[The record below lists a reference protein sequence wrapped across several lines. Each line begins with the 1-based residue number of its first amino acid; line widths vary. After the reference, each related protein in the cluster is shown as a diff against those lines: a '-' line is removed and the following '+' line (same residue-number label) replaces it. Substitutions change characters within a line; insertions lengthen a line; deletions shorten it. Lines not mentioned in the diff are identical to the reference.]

1 MLDTK
6 FIRENRDIVEMA
18 MKNKSV
24 KEVVN
29 IDELLSLADKKKE
42 LGQKLDDINAKR
54 NEAAKT
60 QNIEE
65 GKKLK
70 EEGLLIES
78 ELAEVDKNFIA
89 LMLKIPNIPSA
100 DTPIGKDDTENK
112 VIRQWGEIPKFS
124 FEPKAHWDIGKD
136 LGIIDSETAGNV
148 AGSRFTY
155 IKGDLARV
163 QFALVQFAFDTLTN
177 EDTLKIITEEAGLDV
192 STKPFIPVVP
202 PAFVKPA
209 VLNRMARLEP
219 REDRYYI
226 EADDVFLAGSAEHTI
241 GPMHMDEVIPGE
253 QLPLRY
259 IGYSS
264 SFRREAG
271 SYGKDTKGILRQHQF
286 DKMEMESFTKPEDS
300 LREQEFLVAIQEYM
314 LRKLN
319 LPHQVVHVCTGDMG
333 LPDYRQIDIETWMPG
348 QNTYRETHSADLMTS
363 YQPRRLNTRY
373 KNAEGKLEYVH
384 MNDATLFAIGR
395 MLIAIIENYQ
405 QADGSVV
412 VPEVLRKYMGGTEII
427 KS

>member
-6 FIRENRDIVEMA
+6 FIRENREIVEMA

-24 KEVVN
+24 KEVVDL
-29 IDELLSLADKKKE
+29 DELLKLADQKKD
-42 LGQKLDDINAKR
+42 LSQKVADINAKR
-54 NEAAKT
+54 NEAAKS
-60 QNIEE
+60 QNIEL
-65 GKKLK
+65 GKQLK
-70 EEGLLIES
+70 EEGAAAEV
-78 ELAEVDKNFIA
+78 ELAEVEKNFIA
-89 LMLKIPNIPSA
+89 LMIKIPNIPSA

-124 FEPKAHWDIGKD
+124 FEPKAHWDLGKD
-136 LGIIDSETAGNV
+136 LNIIDSERAVNV
-148 AGSRFTY
+148 SGSRFTY
-155 IKGDLARV
+155 IKGDLARI

-177 EDTLKIITEEAGLDV
+177 EEVLKTIAEEAGLEV
-192 STKPFIPVVP
+192 STKPFTPIVP
-202 PAFVKPA
+202 PTFVKPA
-209 VLNRMARLEP
+209 VYNRMARLEP
-219 REDRYYI
+219 KEDKYYI
-226 EADDVFLAGSAEHTI
+226 EADDVYLAGSAEHTV
-241 GPMHMDEVIPGE
+241 GPMHMDEVIPAE
-253 QLPLRY
+253 ELPLRY
-259 IGYSS
+259 LGYSTC
-264 SFRREAG
+264 FRREAG

-286 DKMEMESFTKPEDS
+286 DKMEMETFTKPEDS

-384 MNDATLFAIGR
+384 MNDATLFAMGR

-405 QADGSVV
+405 QEDGSVR
-412 VPEVLRKYMGGTEII
+412 VPEVLKKYMGNTEII
-427 KS
+427 K

>member
-6 FIRENRDIVEMA
+6 FIRENREIVEMA
-18 MKNKSV
+18 MKNKNV
-24 KEVVN
+24 TDVN
-29 IDELLSLADKKKE
+29 LDDLLAFADKKKD
-42 LGQKLDDINAKR
+42 LVQKKDEINAQK

-60 QNIEE
+60 QNVEL
-65 GKKLK
+65 GRKLK
-70 EEGLLIES
+70 EEGAVIEA
-78 ELAEVDKNFIA
+78 ELVEVDKKFIT

-112 VIRQWGEIPKFS
+112 ILRQWGEVPKFN
-124 FEPKAHWDIGKD
+124 FEPKAHWDIGRD
-136 LGIIDSETAGNV
+136 LDIIDSERAGDI

-155 IKGDLARV
+155 IKGGLARL
-163 QFALVQFAFDTLTN
+163 QFALVQFGFDTLTD
-177 EDTLKIITEEAGLDV
+177 EDILKTIAEEAGLSV
-192 STKPFIPVVP
+192 NTKPFVPVVP

-241 GPMHMDEVIPGE
+241 GPMHMDEIIPGDN
-253 QLPLRY
+253 LPIRY

-300 LREQEFLVAIQEYM
+300 LREQDFLVAIQEYM
-314 LRKLN
+314 MRKLN
-319 LPHQVVHVCTGDMG
+319 LPHQVVQVCTGDMG
-333 LPDYRQIDIETWMPG
+333 MPDYRQIDIETWMPG
-348 QNTYRETHSADLMTS
+348 QDTYRETNSADLTTS
-363 YQPRRLNTRY
+363 FQPRRLNTRY
-373 KNAEGKLEYVH
+373 KNAEGKLEFVH

-405 QADGSVV
+405 QEDGSVL
-412 VPEVLRKYMGGTEII
+412 VPEVLKKYMGTTEVI
-427 KS
+427 K

>member
-163 QFALVQFAFDTLTN
+163 QFALVQFAFETLTN

>member
-6 FIRENRDIVEMA
+6 FIRENREIVEMA
-18 MKNKSV
+18 MQNKSV
-24 KEVVN
+24 REVVDL
-29 IDELLSLADKKKE
+29 DELLNLADKKKD
-42 LGQKLDDINAKR
+42 LGQKLADINTKR
-54 NEAAKT
+54 NEAAKS
-60 QNIEE
+60 QNIEL
-65 GKKLK
+65 GKQLK
-70 EEGLLIES
+70 EEGS
-78 ELAEVDKNFIA
+78 AVDAELAEVEKNFIS

-112 VIRQWGEIPKFS
+112 VIRQWGEIPKFN
-124 FEPKAHWDIGKD
+124 FEPKAHWDLGKD
-136 LGIIDSETAGNV
+136 LNIIDSERAVNV
-148 AGSRFTY
+148 SGSRFTY
-155 IKGDLARV
+155 IKGDLVRV
-163 QFALVQFAFDTLTN
+163 QFALVQFAFDVLTN
-177 EDTLKIITEEAGLDV
+177 EETLKVISEEAGLNV

-202 PAFVKPA
+202 PVFVKPA
-209 VLNRMARLEP
+209 VYNRMARLEP
-219 REDRYYI
+219 KEDKYYL
-226 EADDVFLAGSAEHTI
+226 EQDDVYLAGSAEHTV
-241 GPMHMDEVIPGE
+241 GSMHMDEVIPAE
-253 QLPLRY
+253 ELPLRY
-259 IGYSS
+259 LGYSTC
-264 SFRREAG
+264 FRREAG

-363 YQPRRLNTRY
+363 FQPRRLNTRY
-373 KNAEGKLEYVH
+373 KNPEGKLEFVH

-405 QADGSVV
+405 QEDGSVLI
-412 VPEVLRKYMGGTEII
+412 PEVLRKYTGDTEII